1 MNNEHTPNG
10 STDGYKGDSAE
21 RLPGGTTR
29 NPFSQDYTVPGRR
42 EDRPRTDHHDEN
54 RLWRGQESQLHRP
67 SQNNGH
73 PPRSPGNPFWEY
85 DRVEGNRN
93 RDTGHPSTGGR
104 RDEPVGTN
112 VRRPHQGNQSI
123 GFRRTQTLV
132 GTSSIRPGVYDGSTS
147 WDDYLTQFEIIAE
160 LHSWSPDVMAMCLA
174 ASLKGEA
181 QAILADLN
189 TAARR
194 NYSSLVNALSSRF
207 SPAHQTEVYR
217 IQLKNKYR
225 KRDESLP
232 ELAHEVRRLGRQAY
246 PMAPSHLLELLSKD
260 HFLDALDDA
269 DLRLGVY
276 QMRPSTLDDALQAAL
291 EIEAFQTV
299 EKHRN
304 FPGRRVVRT
313 VETTS
318 TAENKKEDG
327 TNPDVTKAI
336 NDVMKQHQGVLSDL
350 RDGLKS
356 LTEEVQRLKD
366 TGRSSNYGA
375 GGNRGK
381 GKGDGRPSFTEDGT
395 PICFQCREPGH
406 LKRDCPQLVKKDD
419 SHQKQAKPEEGN

>member
-1 MNNEHTPNG
+1 
-10 STDGYKGDSAE
+10 
-21 RLPGGTTR
+21 
-29 NPFSQDYTVPGRR
+29 
-42 EDRPRTDHHDEN
+42 
-54 RLWRGQESQLHRP
+54 
-67 SQNNGH
+67 
-73 PPRSPGNPFWEY
+73 
-85 DRVEGNRN
+85 
-93 RDTGHPSTGGR
+93 
-104 RDEPVGTN
+104 
-112 VRRPHQGNQSI
+112 
-123 GFRRTQTLV
+123 
-132 GTSSIRPGVYDGSTS
+132 
-147 WDDYLTQFEIIAE
+147 
-160 LHSWSPDVMAMCLA
+160 MAMCLA

-181 QAILADLN
+181 QAVLADLN

-269 DLRLGVY
+269 DLRPGVY

-395 PICFQCREPGH
+395 PICFKCREPGH